1 MEWELTRYENIQDR
15 NRVIIMATCNSC
27 ERYYPIQMDIFDLL
41 QKHKGIGINE
51 IIVEAKVECRECG
64 GIGMRATIAHR

>member
-1 MEWELTRYENIQDR
+1 
-15 NRVIIMATCNSC
+15 MATCNSC